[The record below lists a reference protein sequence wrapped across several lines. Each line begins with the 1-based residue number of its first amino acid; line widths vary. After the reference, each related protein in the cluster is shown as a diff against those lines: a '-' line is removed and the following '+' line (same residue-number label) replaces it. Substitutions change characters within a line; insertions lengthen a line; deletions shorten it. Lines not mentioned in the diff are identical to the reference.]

1 MGLPG
6 YSISCMSSNFTGC
19 RPRRSMI
26 SLSKLLKTLFLN
38 TFLNTAPPRRRRP
51 CQCVAAISID
61 TKRQLCS
68 PSYTPPC
75 EGPFMLVAW
84 RSPPYPGANCTFR
97 SKMPDRRH
105 PSGKEETYMLKRRRQ
120 PLVFVVDDEHMIA
133 SSLATILRHL
143 GFDATSFT
151 DPLAALKAAHSQHP
165 DLLITDV
172 VMPQL
177 SGIELALQVE
187 ASR

>member
-1 MGLPG
+1 
-6 YSISCMSSNFTGC
+6 
-19 RPRRSMI
+19 
-26 SLSKLLKTLFLN
+26 
-38 TFLNTAPPRRRRP
+38 
-51 CQCVAAISID
+51 
-61 TKRQLCS
+61 
-68 PSYTPPC
+68 
-75 EGPFMLVAW
+75 
-84 RSPPYPGANCTFR
+84 
-97 SKMPDRRH
+97 
-105 PSGKEETYMLKRRRQ
+105 MLKRRRQ

-187 ASR
+187 ASCPDCKVLLFSGQASTADLLEAARANGHDFELVLKPVHPKDLLSKIQLLTGTVPPLPSIKELLAGL